1 MQQKSTRIEARK
13 GEKKMGILEKIAL
26 VIYSFIILAIAGISS
41 LLVLGWLSPVLVGE
55 VIMRV
60 INGEKASIVLLT
72 VNAIFVLLSIKCIF
86 FRKKDKKAR
95 PEEQGILLQNENG
108 KLIISKDTIENLVNT
123 IITQFESVEGATN
136 SITLNEE
143 NNLII
148 NLNLTVGENIIIK
161 ELSANVQEKIKTALK
176 TALDLEVKEVNIK
189 IKDYANKKENT
200 AQQ

>member
-1 MQQKSTRIEARK
+1 
-13 GEKKMGILEKIAL
+13 MGILEKIAL
-26 VIYSFIILAIAGISS
+26 VIYSFIILTIAVISS
-41 LLVLGWLSPVLVGE
+41 LLVFGWLSPELVGE
-55 VIMRV
+55 TIMKV
-60 INGEKASIVLLT
+60 INGETVSIVLLA

-86 FRKKDKKAR
+86 FRKKDKNAR

-108 KLIISKDTIENLVNT
+108 KLIIAKDTIENLVNT

-176 TALDLEVKEVNIK
+176 TALDLEVKEVNIR
-189 IKDYANKKENT
+189 IKNYATKKEN
-200 AQQ
+200 AGQQ